1 MVSAQSR
8 WFLAYLSVF
17 AVSACLSFWIFVS
30 RPELGFA
37 EFSKVMMLTA
47 LLPSVLGL
55 TIGIRTRLFERT
67 FRFATLASI
76 VAAVYAL
83 WLVTGVVAI
92 LGLWVE
98 GGGA

>member
-1 MVSAQSR
+1 MSVQSR
-8 WFLAYLSVF
+8 WFIAYLAVF
-17 AVSACLSFWIFVS
+17 AVSVCLSFWIFVS

-47 LLPSVLGL
+47 LLPSAIGL

-67 FRFATLASI
+67 FRYATLASI
-76 VAAVYAL
+76 VAAIYAL
-83 WLVTGVVAI
+83 WLVTGVVAM

-98 GGGA
+98 GGGG